1 VKKWYWGSVFLERYA
16 GSVESITLADYR
28 DLIQW
33 FSHPGHKPAVFEQID
48 RNILHNPNFSL
59 RDTAR
64 VNAVY
69 RGVMNLVAIQ
79 GAKDFQADDAI
90 EFHALD
96 DHHIFP
102 RAFLASVK
110 DAEGKSKYQNPDIN
124 TVLNRTLIS
133 QATNR
138 RISRMKPSE
147 YLAKLVSSE
156 RKQEIMATH
165 LIDEA
170 ALAAMERDDYEAFLQ
185 AREKR
190 IMAVLAAYLKL

>member
-1 VKKWYWGSVFLERYA
+1 M
-16 GSVESITLADYR
+16 
-28 DLIQW
+28 
-33 FSHPGHKPAVFEQID
+33 
-48 RNILHNPNFSL
+48 L

-64 VNAVY
+64 VDAVY

-110 DAEGKSKYQNPDIN
+110 DAEGRSKYQNPDIN
-124 TVLNRTLIS
+124 KVLNRTLIS

-147 YLAKLVSSE
+147 YLAKLVPPE

-165 LIDEA
+165 LIDQA

-185 AREKR
+185 AREKP
-190 IMAVLAAYLKL
+190 IMEVLAGYLKF